1 MDDRQKRLT
10 SSAGTGEFA
19 SGERI
24 DGMSYT
30 GSSTFTADRPRVYK
44 AANIQFDAVYNKVG
58 YHFPQA
64 RILALW
70 EDAWPV
76 INKQRPPEP
85 LVMRMNTFDCV
96 QYQQTNLV
104 PATYEMDDYQVR
116 TPTDVI
122 GQHIH
127 LPKWDLV
134 SADGSANGWNYEDG
148 VLSPER
154 CKNVS
159 MPFASSTSA
168 KAPTRVTARQPV
180 RKPKIT
186 RTSVNL
192 AGPTGSGRARQCSAG
207 LSIRW

>member
-1 MDDRQKRLT
+1 MKPAEAV
-10 SSAGTGEFA
+10 SC
-19 SGERI
+19 
-24 DGMSYT
+24 
-30 GSSTFTADRPRVYK
+30 P
-44 AANIQFDAVYNKVG
+44 ANIHFDSVSNKVD

-76 INKQRPPEP
+76 ITKQRPPEP

-134 SADGSANGWNYEDG
+134 AADGSSNGWNYEDG
-148 VLSPER
+148 VLSPGAVQER
-154 CKNVS
+154 IQAIREFNDTALPYQILKYARLGRRTVS
-159 MPFASSTSA
+159 PDLAGVRTWARAVTIATSVDEWVAALRAQASRPLA
-168 KAPTRVTARQPV
+168 APV
-180 RKPKIT
+180 R
-186 RTSVNL
+186 L
-192 AGPTGSGRARQCSAG
+192 ARGSARLRRGSG
-207 LSIRW
+207 